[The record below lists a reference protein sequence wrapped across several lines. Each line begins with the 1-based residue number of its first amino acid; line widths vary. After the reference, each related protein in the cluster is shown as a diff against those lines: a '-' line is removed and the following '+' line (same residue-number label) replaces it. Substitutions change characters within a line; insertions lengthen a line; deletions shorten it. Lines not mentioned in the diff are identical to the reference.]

1 MNKFFAA
8 LAASTAFVL
17 SAPVFAQNAL
27 PSFAPVIKRAAPAVV
42 NIGVMGTVAAPRNP
56 FFDDPGFRRFFG
68 LPPDAQ
74 QRDREFRSA
83 GSGVIVDAKNGYIV
97 TNAHVVKNATE
108 ITVTLMDDVE
118 LKAEVVGADER
129 SDVAVVR
136 VKDAAL
142 PAEMHL
148 ADSSKLQVGDFVI
161 AIGNPFG
168 LQHTVT
174 SGIVSALGRTGIS
187 RDGLEDFIQTDA
199 AINPGN
205 SGGALVGLDGD
216 LVGINSVIL
225 SQSGGNIGIGF
236 AIPSNMVR
244 SIMEQ
249 LIESGQVNRGQLGVV
264 TITLTPEFRKSLG
277 LPDDAQGALV
287 TQVAEG
293 SAAARAGIEVSD
305 LITSVRGQPIK
316 TNSELRNTIGMLKVG
331 ESVGIGL
338 LREGKPKTVTAVLK
352 SRSRSRTPS
361 RSTRRSRAPNSWR
374 SPKTRPA
381 ASASGRSR
389 RAARPR
395 RRGLLA
401 DDRHHRGQPPARFD
415 ARPAARGG
423 EGPGLDAACSCGAAT
438 RCSCSR
444 SADPIGR
451 SRRRAYFAPAG
462 PLRSLRDRTF
472 ARSGSRNGS
481 SARDKRRAGP
491 RASECSSAERARV
504 PDRR

>member
-8 LAASTAFVL
+8 VLAGAAFAS
-17 SAPVFAQNAL
+17 SSGVFAQSEL
-27 PSFAPVIKRAAPAVV
+27 PSFAPVIKRVAPAVV
-42 NIGVMGTVAAPRNP
+42 NIGVRGTVAAPRNP

-97 TNAHVVKNATE
+97 TNAHVVKNASE
-108 ITVTLMDDVE
+108 ITVTLVDDLE
-118 LKAEVVGADER
+118 LKAEIVGADER
-129 SDVAVVR
+129 SDVAVLR
-136 VKDAAL
+136 IRDATL
-142 PAEMHL
+142 PAEIHL

-225 SQSGGNIGIGF
+225 SQTGGNIGIGF

-249 LIESGQVNRGQLGVV
+249 LIESGQVNRGQLGVM
-264 TITLTPEFRKSLG
+264 TLSLTPEFRKTLG
-277 LPDDAQGALV
+277 LAENAQGALV
-287 TQVAEG
+287 SQVTEG
-293 SAAARAGIEVSD
+293 SAAAKAGIEAGDV
-305 LITSVRGQPIK
+305 ITTVRGQPIR

-331 ESVGIGL
+331 ESVDIGL
-338 LREGKPKTVTAVLK
+338 LREGKPKSVTAVLHE
-352 SRSRSRTPS
+352 
-361 RSTRRSRAPNSWR
+361 
-374 SPKTRPA
+374 PA
-381 ASASGRSR
+381 QISDASAIHPALAGAELVEVSEDSAGGGVRVREVAPGSP
-389 RAARPR
+389 AEQA
-395 RRGLLA
+395 GLLA
-401 DDRHHRGQPPARFD
+401 DDRIIAVNRVRISTLAQLREAAKGQASLLVQLRRGNQV
-415 ARPAARGG
+415 
-423 EGPGLDAACSCGAAT
+423 LLL
-438 RCSCSR
+438 
-444 SADPIGR
+444 
-451 SRRRAYFAPAG
+451 
-462 PLRSLRDRTF
+462 PLR
-472 ARSGSRNGS
+472 
-481 SARDKRRAGP
+481 
-491 RASECSSAERARV
+491 
-504 PDRR
+504 

>member
-1 MNKFFAA
+1 MKKFFAA
-8 LAASTAFVL
+8 LAASTALVL
-17 SAPVFAQNAL
+17 SAPVFAQNSL

-42 NIGVMGTVAAPRNP
+42 NIAVKGTVAAPRNP

-97 TNAHVVKNATE
+97 TNAHVVKNASE

-287 TQVAEG
+287 TQVAES

-331 ESVGIGL
+331 ESVSIGL

-352 SRSRSRTPS
+352 EPVQVSNAESIHPALAGAELVEVPEDAAGGISIRSV
-361 RSTRRSRAPNSWR
+361 APGS
-374 SPKTRPA
+374 PA
-381 ASASGRSR
+381 AQA
-389 RAARPR
+389 
-395 RRGLLA
+395 GLLA
-401 DDRHHRGQPPARFD
+401 DDRIIAVNRQRVSTLAQLREAAKGQASMLVQLRRGNQV
-415 ARPAARGG
+415 
-423 EGPGLDAACSCGAAT
+423 LLL
-438 RCSCSR
+438 
-444 SADPIGR
+444 
-451 SRRRAYFAPAG
+451 
-462 PLRSLRDRTF
+462 PLR
-472 ARSGSRNGS
+472 
-481 SARDKRRAGP
+481 
-491 RASECSSAERARV
+491 
-504 PDRR
+504 

>member
-1 MNKFFAA
+1 MKKS
-8 LAASTAFVL
+8 LAAIAASAAIAL

-42 NIGVMGTVAAPRNP
+42 NIGVKGTVAAPRNP

-74 QRDREFRSA
+74 PRDREFRSA

-108 ITVTLMDDVE
+108 ITVTLVDDVE
-118 LKAEVVGADER
+118 LKAEIVGTDER
-129 SDVAVVR
+129 SDVAVLR

-249 LIESGQVNRGQLGVV
+249 LIESGQVNRGQLGVN
-264 TITLTPEFRKSLG
+264 TLSLTPEFRKSLG
-277 LPDDAQGALV
+277 LSDNAQGALV
-287 TQVAEG
+287 SQVMEG
-293 SAAARAGIEVSD
+293 SAAAKAGIETGDV
-305 LITSVRGQPIK
+305 ITSVRGAPIK
-316 TNSELRNTIGMLKVG
+316 TNAELRNTIGMLKIG
-331 ESVGIGL
+331 DSVEIGL

-352 SRSRSRTPS
+352 EPAQMSDAESVHPALEGAELVEVAEDSAGGVRIRSV
-361 RSTRRSRAPNSWR
+361 APGS
-374 SPKTRPA
+374 PA
-381 ASASGRSR
+381 AQA
-389 RAARPR
+389 
-395 RRGLLA
+395 GLLA
-401 DDRHHRGQPPARFD
+401 DDRIIAVNRVRVSTIAQLKEAAKGQSSMLVQLRRGNQV
-415 ARPAARGG
+415 
-423 EGPGLDAACSCGAAT
+423 LLL
-438 RCSCSR
+438 
-444 SADPIGR
+444 
-451 SRRRAYFAPAG
+451 
-462 PLRSLRDRTF
+462 PLR
-472 ARSGSRNGS
+472 
-481 SARDKRRAGP
+481 
-491 RASECSSAERARV
+491 
-504 PDRR
+504 

>member
-1 MNKFFAA
+1 MNKFYAAVLAVTA
-8 LAASTAFVL
+8 LAL
-17 SAPVFAQNAL
+17 SPGVFAQTTL
-27 PSFAPVIKRAAPAVV
+27 PSFAPVIKRVAPAVV
-42 NIGVMGTVAAPRNP
+42 NIAVRGTVAAPRNP

-74 QRDREFRSA
+74 PRDREFRSA

-97 TNAHVVKNATE
+97 TNAHVVKNASE

-174 SGIVSALGRTGIS
+174 SGIVSALGRSGIS
-187 RDGLEDFIQTDA
+187 RDNYEDFIQTDA

-244 SIMEQ
+244 SVMDQ

-264 TITLTPEFRKSLG
+264 TISLTPEFRKSLG
-277 LPDDAQGALV
+277 LPNDAQGALV

-305 LITSVRGQPIK
+305 LITSVRSQPIK
-316 TNSELRNTIGMLKVG
+316 TNTELRNTIGMLKVG
-331 ESVGIGL
+331 ESVDIGM
-338 LREGKPKTVTAVLK
+338 LREGKPKNVTAVLK
-352 SRSRSRTPS
+352 EPAQISDASSIHPALAGADLVEVAEDPAGGIRIREV
-361 RSTRRSRAPNSWR
+361 APGS
-374 SPKTRPA
+374 PA
-381 ASASGRSR
+381 AQA
-389 RAARPR
+389 
-395 RRGLLA
+395 GLLA
-401 DDRHHRGQPPARFD
+401 DDRIVAVNRQRVSTLAELREAAKDQASMLVQLRRGNQV
-415 ARPAARGG
+415 
-423 EGPGLDAACSCGAAT
+423 LLL
-438 RCSCSR
+438 
-444 SADPIGR
+444 
-451 SRRRAYFAPAG
+451 
-462 PLRSLRDRTF
+462 PLR
-472 ARSGSRNGS
+472 
-481 SARDKRRAGP
+481 
-491 RASECSSAERARV
+491 
-504 PDRR
+504 